1 MFDTARQ
8 YGEAV
13 TTTARR
19 LAAQLLSGPPAASPE
34 QVVERVLAVQAQDAR
49 GARLAIRSRSSG
61 LTVADVDAALTDRR
75 SLLISWLGRGTLH
88 LVTPADYWL
97 LHPLTTPQLATGSA
111 RRLEQEGVSPSQATR
126 GIEVVE
132 AAVASGPRTR
142 QQLRDEL
149 DRAGVPTARQA
160 LVHVLLATALRGAV
174 VRGPMV
180 DGEHAFVDVRDWSG
194 PAPPPLERTEALAQ
208 LARRYLSGHGPATAR
223 DLAKWAGLPLGEAR
237 RGFAAIAEEL
247 DGPSDALV
255 DLAGREPPPPLPAP
269 RLLGSFDPLLH
280 GWESRE
286 ALVGDHRGVVTSNGV
301 FRPVAL
307 VGGRVVA
314 TWGLA
319 GGALTI
325 RPFDRVGRAV
335 RSALLADAEAVLA
348 FLDLPP
354 GRTTMPA

>member
-1 MFDTARQ
+1 M
-8 YGEAV
+8 
-13 TTTARR
+13 
-19 LAAQLLSGPPAASPE
+19 
-34 QVVERVLAVQAQDAR
+34 ERVLAVQAQDPR
-49 GARLAIRSRSSG
+49 GARLAVRSRSAG
-61 LTVADVDAALTDRR
+61 LTVADVDAAMTDRR
-75 SLLISWLGRGTLH
+75 SLLISWLCRGTLH

-97 LHPLTTPQLATGSA
+97 LHPLTTPQLATASA
-111 RRLEQEGVSPSQATR
+111 RRLEQEGVSPAEAAR
-126 GIEVVE
+126 GIEIVE
-132 AAVASGPRTR
+132 AAVGSGPRTR

-160 LVHVLLATALRGAV
+160 FVHVLLATSLRGAV

-180 DGEHAFVDVRDWSG
+180 DGDHAFVDVRGWFG
-194 PAPPPLERTEALAQ
+194 PAPAPLERAEALAR

-237 RGFAAIAEEL
+237 RGFAAIADEL
-247 DGPSDALV
+247 AGPADGLV

-269 RLLGSFDPLLH
+269 RLLGPYDPLLH

-319 GGALTI
+319 GGELTI
-325 RPFDRVGRAV
+325 RPFDRVGSRVRA
-335 RSALLADAEAVLA
+335 ALLADAEAVFT
-348 FLDLPP
+348 FLDQPV
-354 GRTTMPA
+354 GRSTMLA